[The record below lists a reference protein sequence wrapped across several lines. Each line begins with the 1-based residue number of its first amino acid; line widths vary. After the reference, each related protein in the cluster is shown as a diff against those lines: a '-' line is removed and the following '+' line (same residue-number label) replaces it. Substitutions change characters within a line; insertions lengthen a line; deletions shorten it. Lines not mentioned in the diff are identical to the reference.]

1 MDGRMAKWQKGIAYE
16 EQLARHQRAFHVKQR
31 RRVTQPPNKIPK
43 TLLNVPSVCLPAEAV
58 FVGGGVFLQQSS
70 ELQQGELLE
79 QIHL

>member
-1 MDGRMAKWQKGIAYE
+1 MAKWQKGIAYE

-31 RRVTQPPNKIPK
+31 RCVTQSPNKIPK
-43 TLLNVPSVCLPAEAV
+43 TLNVPSVYLPAEAV